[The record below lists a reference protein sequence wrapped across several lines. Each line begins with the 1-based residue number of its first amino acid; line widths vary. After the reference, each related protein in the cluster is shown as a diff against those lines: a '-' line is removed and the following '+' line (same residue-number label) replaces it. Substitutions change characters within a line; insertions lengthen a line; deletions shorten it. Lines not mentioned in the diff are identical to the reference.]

1 MPPKIKISKEEIIS
15 TAISIVREKGMAA
28 VNAREIAKRLHCS
41 TQPVFSNYTA
51 MAQLYEDVIQQ
62 AKCLY
67 QQSIHQEM
75 GNGRYPAYKASGM
88 AYIRYA
94 KEEKELFRLLFMRD
108 RSEETITE
116 ERQEAAEFVELLA
129 CRTGLDKETAYF
141 FHLEMWIFVHGIAT
155 MVATSYL
162 DWGEE
167 TVSQVLTDAYLGLV
181 SRFQQKKE
189 EP

>member
-1 MPPKIKISKEEIIS
+1 
-15 TAISIVREKGMAA
+15 
-28 VNAREIAKRLHCS
+28 
-41 TQPVFSNYTA
+41 
-51 MAQLYEDVIQQ
+51 
-62 AKCLY
+62 
-67 QQSIHQEM
+67 
-75 GNGRYPAYKASGM
+75 M
-88 AYIRYA
+88 AYIRFA

-167 TVSQVLTDAYLGLV
+167 TVSQVLTDAYLGWFPGF
-181 SRFQQKKE
+181 SRKRRNHDE
-189 EP
+189 RCAYDRRAV

>member
-88 AYIRYA
+88 AYIRFA

-129 CRTGLDKETAYF
+129 CRTG
-141 FHLEMWIFVHGIAT
+141 WIRKPPISFIWKCGFLF
-155 MVATSYL
+155 MVL
-162 DWGEE
+162 PRWWLLPIWIGERE